1 MDLKS
6 LLQALVETDDKE
18 TRLLMVEENAA
29 LMEPAAEPGETGEQV
44 EDWEAKYNALLDRY
58 TKAFF
63 NGPEPE
69 ADPAPEADP
78 ESEPVSLDELFP
90 Q

>member
-29 LMEPAAEPGETGEQV
+29 LMEPAEPGETGEPG

-63 NGPEPE
+63 NGPEPD
-69 ADPAPEADP
+69 ADPAPDADP
-78 ESEPVSLDELFP
+78 EPEPVSLDELFP